1 MSVNKKTVSDL
12 VELTGLTVDAAK
24 ALFERYDGFAPAL
37 ASFVQSIPSI
47 PQQYFQDPSK
57 AISNAKVINEELRVI
72 YTQVRAIRD
81 SQGCSD
87 AEAWSRFYHSPV
99 SATAQE
105 KSTPTQKAEAVTPP
119 SQAKPTPVTFNFGPA
134 APAPSATKAA
144 PIPFGFQS
152 APAAPAP
159 TTTVSTAFS
168 FAPAATS
175 KPQNSDAPAEDDD
188 PTKKPTPRYIDTPSH
203 FTGSFFEMEKFWED
217 EVVARAPLLNLD
229 CGFLERHRDSLAERL
244 RKWLGPAE
252 FYLNAPV
259 QYVAMDDKDEYYAR
273 VIIKDAVR
281 TFFNDTHREKFHMF
295 LYAMFFEFGNYGQA
309 MSYLAGICLLVL
321 NEQETA
327 AILRKVSKA
336 YIPGHWAA
344 EATGFATSAWVVEH
358 FMQKHFPDVAEHFKK
373 MNFWPDTYLQKIMSG
388 LCVHVLRFEDLFEF
402 LDQFMEGG
410 FVYLLKFCLSMIE
423 HFRAHVLKITAAE
436 KINELYE
443 IMRLDSKAVDR
454 SDVKKILQRAPNFPL
469 HKEMVSSLDVLRS
482 EVYQEKVAPRIQ
494 RAPKTEAFEPCVV
507 CDKKRPAW
515 WNDDLGAV
523 CSDCKAKHSDLEF
536 SPY

>member
-1 MSVNKKTVSDL
+1 MATVKQQSVTDL
-12 VELTGLTVDAAK
+12 VDLTGLTVEAAK
-24 ALFERYDGFAPAL
+24 SLFDLYNGFAPAL
-37 ASFVQSIPSI
+37 ASFVQSLPSI
-47 PQQYFQDPSK
+47 PKEHFQEPGK
-57 AISNAKVINEELRVI
+57 ALSNAKLINQELRVI
-72 YTQVRAIRD
+72 YTQARAIRD
-81 SQGCSD
+81 AEGCSD
-87 AEAWSRFYHSPV
+87 AEAWSRFYAVNQES
-99 SATAQE
+99 SQATAKQPSGE
-105 KSTPTQKAEAVTPP
+105 HSSEIASTVPSQPKSTI
-119 SQAKPTPVTFNFGPA
+119 SFGFGA
-134 APAPSATKAA
+134 STPAPSQSTA
-144 PIPFGFQS
+144 PISFGFGTS
-152 APAAPAP
+152 VSSSPPAAAASSTFTFAAAKPAD
-159 TTTVSTAFS
+159 
-168 FAPAATS
+168 AAT
-175 KPQNSDAPAEDDD
+175 EDDD
-188 PTKKPTPRYIDTPSH
+188 HMKKPTPKYVNAPNH
-203 FTGSFFEMEKFWED
+203 FTGPFFEMEKFWED
-217 EVVARAPLLNLD
+217 EVVNRAPLLNLD
-229 CGFLERHRDSLAERL
+229 CGFLERHRCDLADRV

-252 FYLNAPV
+252 FYLSSPV

-373 MNFWPDTYLQKIMSG
+373 MKFWPDTYLQKIMSG
-388 LCVHVLRFEDLFEF
+388 LCVHVLRFEDLFDF

-423 HFRAHVLKITAAE
+423 HFRAHLLKITAAE
-436 KINELYE
+436 KINELFE

-454 SDVKKILQRAPNFPL
+454 SDVKKILQRAPSFPL
-469 HKEMVSSLDVLRS
+469 QKDMVSSLDVLRS

-494 RAPKTEAFEPCVV
+494 RAPKTEAFEPCAV
-507 CDKKRPAW
+507 CDKKRPTW

-523 CSDCKAKHSDLEF
+523 CSDCKANHSNLEF
-536 SPY
+536 SAY